1 MAAVSIVKLKI
12 RRGTDA
18 ERKQITLDVGEIGYV
33 TDVSSRRLFV
43 GDGSTKGG
51 NPAGIKFFTGSLG
64 VPVTLQTAQVG
75 DVIYNTQDNKMYC
88 LTGVD
93 VNNFPNYSVPSA
105 YQFIGTKT
113 DNSTIQYTGIGTL
126 EVVQNGIQANHLNS
140 NIVDYSNGLT
150 RSTPTGPFS
159 VNYDNVTITVV
170 GGALKVNTGALNIG
184 QLNSI
189 NQSIDASTLKLI
201 NLPSSNPLDTGRL
214 WRDPATG
221 NLKVS

>member
-18 ERKQITLDVGEIGYV
+18 ERKLITLDVGEIGYV
-33 TDVSSRRLFV
+33 TDFSSRRLFV

-51 NPAGIKFFTGSLG
+51 NPAGIKFFTGSLS
-64 VPVTLQTAQVG
+64 VPATLQTAQVG
-75 DVIYNTQDNKMYC
+75 DIVYNTQDNKMYC

-93 VNNFPNYSVPSA
+93 INNFPNYSVPSA

-113 DNSTIQYTGIGTL
+113 DNTAIQYTGIGTL
-126 EVVQNGIQANHLNS
+126 TVAINGIQSSHLN
-140 NIVDYSNGLT
+140 NNVIDTSNGLT
-150 RSTPTGPFS
+150 RSSSTGPIS
-159 VNYDNVTITVV
+159 VNYDNTTITVV

-184 QLNSI
+184 QLNSA
-189 NQSIDASTLKLI
+189 NQSVDASSLSFTS
-201 NLPSSNPLDTGRL
+201 LPAANPGIAGRL